1 MFRGSALLH
10 RWSSA
15 YRLRQRGVGGGF
27 LAAVFVST
35 LLHVTGFAMAG
46 DAPIPIIEVKL
57 TEFAVELPKTVPV
70 GKMIFSVTN
79 AGTVEHN
86 FEVEG
91 QGIEQKFDIN
101 LQPGE
106 TKNLHVDLPV
116 GKYTVYCPVNDH
128 KKRGMELEL
137 MVAEQQSHS
146 VKPLKMP

>member
-1 MFRGSALLH
+1 MFHGSALLDC
-10 RWSSA
+10 WSYA
-15 YRLRQRGVGGGF
+15 YRLRQRGAGGGF
-27 LAAVFVST
+27 LGAVFVTT
-35 LLHVTGFAMAG
+35 LLYVVGFAMAG

-57 TEFAVELPKTVPV
+57 TEFAIELPKTVPV
-70 GKMIFSVTN
+70 GKMVFSVTN
-79 AGTVEHN
+79 AGTMEHN

-101 LQPGE
+101 LKPGE